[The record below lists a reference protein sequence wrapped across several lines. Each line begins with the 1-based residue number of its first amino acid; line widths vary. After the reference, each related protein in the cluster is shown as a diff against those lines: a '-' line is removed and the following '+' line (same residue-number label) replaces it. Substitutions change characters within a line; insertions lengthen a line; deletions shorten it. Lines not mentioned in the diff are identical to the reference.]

1 MRFLVWFDCIVPLA
15 VEGVALDVD
24 SGQFG
29 FGDFDTAWI
38 ARAIEVAGNGESF
51 DGRGGGD
58 QLDDDLMADERLA
71 APVLGDVGE
80 QSVLD
85 AVPLA
90 GAGRQ
95 MDDRHGEARLVGE
108 ALQLAFPQMNAGA
121 VAAAAIGRDQETS
134 RIGIAGL
141 AEPLPPATDALDG
154 ECRRIGVDSDT
165 DPTLV
170 GGDVVDPIEAV
181 SETDRS
187 SLAPLAREPPMDR
200 LNSLLT
206 GKLTGNFADS

>member
-1 MRFLVWFDCIVPLA
+1 
-15 VEGVALDVD
+15 
-24 SGQFG
+24 
-29 FGDFDTAWI
+29 
-38 ARAIEVAGNGESF
+38 
-51 DGRGGGD
+51 
-58 QLDDDLMADERLA
+58 MADERLA

-121 VAAAAIGRDQETS
+121 VAAAAIGRDQET
-134 RIGIAGL
+134 GL

-165 DPTLV
+165 DPTLW
-170 GGDVVDPIEAV
+170 
-181 SETDRS
+181 
-187 SLAPLAREPPMDR
+187 LAAM
-200 LNSLLT
+200 S
-206 GKLTGNFADS
+206 